1 MDQCSGSIPSCS
13 SSDGDYDGFVCCII
27 TIILTMIIT
36 MIMLIMIN
44 IVLYVD
50 YGGSDDDG
58 DYDGFVLIVL
68 VERSISRSLIL
79 QGLELPHRL
88 ASISFYVHH
97 LSVQTVV

>member
-1 MDQCSGSIPSCS
+1 MLHNHHDNHHDNVGN
-13 SSDGDYDGFVCCII
+13 DY
-27 TIILTMIIT
+27 
-36 MIMLIMIN
+36 N
-44 IVLYVD
+44 YVD
-50 YGGSDDDG
+50 YGDDG

-97 LSVQTVV
+97 LSVQTIV